1 MSSTVIYAGNYC
13 CADRQQRERRQ
24 HSNPALAK
32 KYGPCYD
39 VSMKIFALIVFIVM
53 YVLMTRF
60 LNKRIWIVLAAA
72 AVFLVAGVLPWGR
85 VPGEINWNV
94 LLMIGGTM
102 VLVDFFIASRMPN
115 RIADFLLNKSRN
127 VMWVT
132 IYMSL
137 FSGVISAFIDNVA
150 TVLMVAPVGL
160 AICKKLKISPVPM
173 ILAIAVS
180 SNLQGAATLVGDTT
194 SIMLGA
200 YAHMD
205 FLDFFWMHGRPGIFF
220 AVELGALAAVPIMMI
235 LFRKDKESVHSDEKT
250 EVTDL
255 VPTVLLVG
263 IVIALIL
270 ASFIKNKPDITNGL
284 LCCIFAGVAI
294 VHSLLRT
301 RKKEDVVHAVK
312 SVDFETLIL
321 LAGLFIVIGGITEVG
336 VIDDIASLIARVGG
350 SNMFLLY
357 TIIVWASVAFS
368 AFIDNIPYVATMLPV
383 LTGITAKLQVDPYLL
398 YFGLLCGA
406 TLGGNLTPVGASANI
421 TAVGM
426 LKKNG
431 YEVGFGDFARIGV
444 PFTLTAVLVGYLFI
458 WFVWR

>member
-1 MSSTVIYAGNYC
+1 
-13 CADRQQRERRQ
+13 
-24 HSNPALAK
+24 
-32 KYGPCYD
+32 
-39 VSMKIFALIVFIVM
+39 MKIFALIVFIVM

-60 LNKRIWIVLAAA
+60 LNKRVWIVLAAA

-220 AVELGALAAVPIMMI
+220 AVELGALATVPIMMF
-235 LFRKDKESVHSDEKT
+235 LFRKDKEPVHSDEKT

-301 RKKEDVVHAVK
+301 RKKEDVIHAVK

-444 PFTLTAVLVGYLFI
+444 PFTLTAVLVDRKS
-458 WFVWR
+458 VV